1 MDALRRGTRSCDG
14 EGQGAYCRK
23 MQRSRRHS
31 RCKEQGRREKPA
43 RARPAEG
50 PELEHRRTQA
60 TMVREVEVRWVSR
73 GPWEMGWSTPRL

>member
-1 MDALRRGTRSCDG
+1 M
-14 EGQGAYCRK
+14 
-23 MQRSRRHS
+23 

-73 GPWEMGWSTPRL
+73 GPWEMGRSTPRL